1 MLSDFARRHVLAG
14 ALAAVA
20 ALACTACA
28 PVPPAPPPPPPPEP
42 ATVYVTVMTPE
53 DLAAQQLLGFQAA
66 ISRMN
71 ATDLGREVAKL
82 GDNPAAPA
90 DAMKLALALS
100 YTHASGDLARAQGLL
115 DRVLNNSALEAQ
127 AWHGLARLLVPA
139 FADQRKAE
147 EQIEKLNQ
155 QLRDTQR
162 DNQRKL
168 DQLNEKLEALKSIER
183 SLTNRAP
190 AAVGPFFSSPP
201 AQPAPATAAPGGPVI
216 KPASKP

>member
-1 MLSDFARRHVLAG
+1 MLFEITRRHVLAG
-14 ALAAVA
+14 AMATM
-20 ALACTACA
+20 ACTACA

-42 ATVYVTVMTPE
+42 ATVYVTVMSPE
-53 DLAAQQLLGFQAA
+53 DLAAQQLLGFQAV

-82 GDNPAAPA
+82 GDNPAAPG

-100 YTHASGDLARAQGLL
+100 YTHASGDLARAQALL
-115 DRVLNNSALEAQ
+115 DRVLGNSALEAQ
-127 AWHGLARLLVPA
+127 AWHGLARLLAPA

-147 EQIEKLNQ
+147 EQVDKLTQ

-183 SLTNRAP
+183 SLNNRVP

-201 AQPAPATAAPGGPVI
+201 TPAASPAASHAGPVI